1 MSHQARKHETR
12 NMTDQNVPAVD
23 VRGLS
28 KHYGDVVALRNVN
41 MTVGAG
47 EYFALLGPS
56 GGGKTTLLRTIGGF
70 HRPTTGEI
78 LLNGR
83 SVGHLP
89 PDKRPTTMVFQA
101 YALFPHMT
109 VTQNVGYGLKVAGMA
124 RDKIAE
130 KVDFAL
136 EQVGLSQ
143 LTHRKPHELSG
154 GQQQRVQLARAIV
167 LDRDILLLDEPLAA
181 LDAQLRKDMC
191 LELKHLQ
198 EKVGITFIHVTH
210 NQEEAMTVADRIAL
224 IANGDLVECGNA
236 HDIYRA
242 PDKAFTASFVG
253 DNNLLT
259 GKATEVDANSVT
271 VDVAGSRLTV
281 DKRGL
286 SVRDGQEVSLSIRSE
301 CVALDRAAGPDAPA
315 DGRSIA
321 GTYDESVYLGLTT
334 SHFVRLPDGTEMV
347 SRVIA
352 DSDERLPSAGA
363 AVRLSWKPS
372 DIRLHVE

>member
-1 MSHQARKHETR
+1 MTNGTQ
-12 NMTDQNVPAVD
+12 NMTHQTAPAVD
-23 VRGLS
+23 VRNLS
-28 KHYGDVVALRNVN
+28 KHYGEFVALRDVSV
-41 MTVGAG
+41 TIAAG
-47 EYFALLGPS
+47 EYFVLLGPS
-56 GGGKTTLLRTIGGF
+56 GGGKTTLLRSIGGF
-70 HRPTTGEI
+70 HKPTKGEI

-83 SVGHLP
+83 NVGHLP

-109 VTQNVGYGLKVAGMA
+109 VTQNVGYGLKVAGLRKA
-124 RDKIAE
+124 RIAE
-130 KVDFAL
+130 KVDYAL
-136 EQVGLSQ
+136 EQVGLSEF
-143 LTHRKPHELSG
+143 TKRKPHELSG

-224 IANGDLVECGNA
+224 LADGNLVECGHA
-236 HDIYRA
+236 RDIYRT

-253 DNNLLT
+253 ENNMLR
-259 GKATEVDANSVT
+259 GKVAESNGSSVI
-271 VDVAGSRLTV
+271 VDVAGSRLRV

-286 SVRDGQEVSLSIRSE
+286 SVGDGQIVDLSIRSE
-301 CVALDRAAGPDAPA
+301 CVTLDPA
-315 DGRSIA
+315 NGTPNPANGVSIDGSF
-321 GTYDESVYLGLTT
+321 DESVYLGLTT
-334 SHFVRLPDGTEMV
+334 SHMVRLPDGTEMV

-352 DSDERLPSAGA
+352 DHDDRLLEAGA
-363 AVRLSWKPS
+363 PVRLTWKPS

>member
-1 MSHQARKHETR
+1 MIEQTA
-12 NMTDQNVPAVD
+12 PAVE
-23 VRGLS
+23 VRNLA
-28 KHYGDVVALRNVN
+28 KHYGAFVALKNVN
-41 MTVGAG
+41 VTIAAG
-47 EYFALLGPS
+47 EYFVLLGPS

-70 HRPTTGEI
+70 HKPTQGEI
-78 LLNGR
+78 LLHGQ

-109 VTQNVGYGLKVAGMA
+109 VTQNVGYGLKVAGMPKA
-124 RDKIAE
+124 QIAE
-130 KVDFAL
+130 KVDYAL

-143 LTHRKPHELSG
+143 FTHRKPHELSG

-224 IANGDLVECGNA
+224 IANGDLVEFGKA
-236 HDIYRA
+236 RDIYRA
-242 PDKAFTASFVG
+242 PEKTFTASFVG
-253 DNNLLT
+253 ENNVLK
-259 GKATEVDANSVT
+259 GQVSEANGDSIT
-271 VDVAGSRLTV
+271 VDVAGAKLKV

-286 SVRDGQEVSLSIRSE
+286 NVSAGQKVNLSIRSE
-301 CVALDRAAGPDAPA
+301 CVALDQINDAGAPA
-315 DGRSIA
+315 DGLSIV
-321 GTYDESVYLGLTT
+321 GSYDESVYLGLTT
-334 SHFVRLPDGTEMV
+334 SHLARLPDGTEMV

-352 DSDERLPSAGA
+352 DADDTLPANGA
-363 AVRLSWKPS
+363 PVRLHWKAS

>member
-1 MSHQARKHETR
+1 MTNGMQA
-12 NMTDQNVPAVD
+12 MTDQKAPAVE
-23 VRGLS
+23 VRNLS
-28 KHYGDVVALRNVN
+28 KHFGDFVALKNVN
-41 MTVGAG
+41 VSIAAG
-47 EYFALLGPS
+47 EYFVLLGPS

-70 HRPTTGEI
+70 HKPTKGEI
-78 LLNGR
+78 LLHGR

-124 RDKIAE
+124 KDKIAQ
-130 KVDFAL
+130 KVDYAL
-136 EQVGLSQ
+136 ELVGLSQ
-143 LTHRKPHELSG
+143 FTHRKPHELSG

-224 IANGDLVECGNA
+224 IANGDLVEYGKA
-236 HDIYRA
+236 RDIYRA
-242 PDKAFTASFVG
+242 PEKTFTASFVG
-253 DNNLLT
+253 ENNMLKGRVSGSNGT
-259 GKATEVDANSVT
+259 SVT
-271 VDVAGSRLTV
+271 VDVAGSKLKV

-286 SVRDGQEVSLSIRSE
+286 SVSDGQEVNLSIRSE
-301 CVALDRAAGPDAPA
+301 CVSLDEVNDANAPA
-315 DGRSIA
+315 DGLSIV
-321 GTYDESVYLGLTT
+321 GSYDESVYLGLTT
-334 SHFVRLPDGTEMV
+334 SHMVRLPDGTEMV

-352 DSDERLPSAGA
+352 DTDHILPEAGA
-363 AVRLSWKPS
+363 PVRLSWKQS

>member
-1 MSHQARKHETR
+1 MSNGTR
-12 NMTDQNVPAVD
+12 TMTDQKAPAVD
-23 VRGLS
+23 VRNLS
-28 KHYGDVVALRNVN
+28 KHYGDFVALRDVNV
-41 MTVGAG
+41 TIAAG
-47 EYFALLGPS
+47 EYFVLLGPS

-70 HRPTTGEI
+70 HKPTTGEI
-78 LLNGR
+78 LLNGQ

-109 VTQNVGYGLKVAGMA
+109 VTQNVGYGLKVAGLPK
-124 RDKIAE
+124 DKIAE
-130 KVDFAL
+130 KVDYAL

-143 LTHRKPHELSG
+143 FTHRKPHELSG

-224 IANGDLVECGNA
+224 IANGNLIECGNA

-253 DNNLLT
+253 ENNMLR
-259 GKATEVDANSVT
+259 GKVSEANGTSVI
-271 VDVAGSRLTV
+271 VDVAGSKLTV

-286 SVRDGQEVSLSIRSE
+286 SVRDGQEVDLSIRSE
-301 CVALDRAAGPDAPA
+301 CVALDPVNGTNATA
-315 DGRSIA
+315 DGVSII
-321 GTYDESVYLGLTT
+321 GSFDESVYLGLTT
-334 SHFVRLPDGTEMV
+334 SHMVRLPDGTEMV

-352 DSDERLPSAGA
+352 DSDDSLPAAGA
-363 AVRLSWKPS
+363 PVRLSWKPS
-372 DIRLHVE
+372 DIRLHVD

>member
-1 MSHQARKHETR
+1 
-12 NMTDQNVPAVD
+12 MTEQNAPAVE
-23 VRGLS
+23 VRNLS
-28 KHYGDVVALRNVN
+28 KHYGDFVALKDVNVSIA
-41 MTVGAG
+41 AG
-47 EYFALLGPS
+47 EYFVLLGPS

-70 HRPTTGEI
+70 HKPTRGEI
-78 LLNGR
+78 LLHGR

-109 VTQNVGYGLKVAGMA
+109 VTQNVGYGLKVAGLPKA
-124 RDKIAE
+124 QIAE
-130 KVDFAL
+130 KVDYAL

-143 LTHRKPHELSG
+143 FTHRKPHELSG

-224 IANGDLVECGNA
+224 IANGDLVEYGRA
-236 HDIYRA
+236 RDIYRA
-242 PDKAFTASFVG
+242 PEKSFTASFVG
-253 DNNLLT
+253 ENNMLR
-259 GKATEVDANSVT
+259 GKVTKTDATRAT
-271 VDVAGSRLTV
+271 VDVAGASLMV
-281 DKRGL
+281 DTRGL
-286 SVRDGQEVSLSIRSE
+286 VVAAGQQVSLSIRSE
-301 CVALDRAAGPDAPA
+301 CVLLDRANGANTPPD
-315 DGRSIA
+315 GHSFV

-334 SHFVRLPDGTEMV
+334 SHMVRLPDGTEMV

-352 DSDERLPSAGA
+352 GSDDTMPEAGA
-363 AVRLSWKPS
+363 QVRLSWKPS

>member
-1 MSHQARKHETR
+1 
-12 NMTDQNVPAVD
+12 MTNGTNAMNDQTVPAVE
-23 VRGLS
+23 VRNLA
-28 KHYGDVVALRNVN
+28 KHYGDFVALKDVNV
-41 MTVGAG
+41 TIAAG
-47 EYFALLGPS
+47 EYFVLLGPS

-70 HRPTTGEI
+70 HKPTRGEI
-78 LLNGR
+78 LLHGK

-109 VTQNVGYGLKVAGMA
+109 VTQNVGYGLKVAGMPKA
-124 RDKIAE
+124 QIAE
-130 KVDFAL
+130 KVDYAL

-143 LTHRKPHELSG
+143 FTHRKPHELSG

-224 IANGDLVECGNA
+224 IANGDLVEFGRA
-236 HDIYRA
+236 RDIYRA
-242 PDKAFTASFVG
+242 PEKTFTASFVG
-253 DNNLLT
+253 ENNMLK
-259 GKATEVDANSVT
+259 GKVAEANGSAVT
-271 VDVAGSRLTV
+271 VDVAGSKLKV

-286 SVRDGQEVSLSIRSE
+286 SVRDGQEVNLSIRSE
-301 CVALDRAAGPDAPA
+301 CVALDRVNGTNAPA
-315 DGRSIA
+315 DGLSII
-321 GTYDESVYLGLTT
+321 GSYDESVYLGLTT
-334 SHFVRLPDGTEMV
+334 SHMARLPDGTEMV

-352 DSDERLPSAGA
+352 DSNDSLPEAGA
-363 AVRLSWKPS
+363 PVRLSWKAS